1 MIKKDDLGNNGFS
14 IIARKASSGR
24 AGRFQED
31 IMRNKIKGVVLGVFM
46 LCAVVTTVFALT
58 GTSNAENQFISGEA
72 VGSGNRYVL
81 RDYEGLV
88 AVFVE
93 NEPELPMTVTDIQV
107 STLRELDKQLLET
120 GLKIDSHEKLVMTL
134 EDLGS

>member
-1 MIKKDDLGNNGFS
+1 
-14 IIARKASSGR
+14 
-24 AGRFQED
+24 
-31 IMRNKIKGVVLGVFM
+31 MRNKIKGVVLGIFM
-46 LCAVVTTVFALT
+46 LCAVATTVFALT

-93 NEPELPMTVTDIQV
+93 NDPKLPMTVTDIQV
-107 STLRELDKQLLET
+107 STLRELDRQLLET